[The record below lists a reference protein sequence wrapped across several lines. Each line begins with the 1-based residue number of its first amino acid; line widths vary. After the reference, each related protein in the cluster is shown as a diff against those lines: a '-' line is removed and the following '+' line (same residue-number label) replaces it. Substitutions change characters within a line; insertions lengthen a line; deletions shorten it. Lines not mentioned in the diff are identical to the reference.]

1 MKQILIRR
9 GHAIIA
15 DVPIPSI
22 ESNEIL
28 VQVKV
33 SCLSIGTE
41 MSGVRLSSVPMW
53 KRALKQPENVSKII
67 QMATTQGIGNAIDA
81 VLEKKNAANPTGYSS
96 SGIVIE
102 VGNDIKDIKVGDSI
116 ACAGSPH
123 AEVLKVTRNLC
134 VPIPEGLD
142 FESASTVTL
151 GAIAMQ
157 GVRRASP
164 TLGETF
170 VVIGLGVLGQLTVQ
184 LLKANGCKTI
194 GVDIDPSRIQLAEN
208 SGLDIGVH
216 PKTTNEIE
224 QVIRLTNG
232 SGADGVII
240 TAASTSD
247 ELISTAFKMCRKKGR
262 VVLVGDVGLHLNRA
276 DFYAKELDFFI
287 STSYGPGRY
296 DNRYEEQGLDYPLSY
311 VRWTENRNM
320 QEYLY
325 LLSKKQ
331 INVTSMVSATYEV
344 SNSPA
349 AYALL
354 NEDKG
359 KHLMVLLTYP
369 EMPEKPLT
377 KFNVKSK
384 AKTNQTSKITRVAII
399 GAGGFARGVHLPIL
413 KALPENFKIQSIVTR
428 TGHSSKS
435 IADQFGAVYASTDY
449 KQVLQDPEV
458 DAVIIAT
465 RHDLHGKMALEAL
478 MSGKHVLV
486 EKPLCLNESELA
498 DLDSFISNTESE
510 QLPVLLTGY
519 NRRFSPFA
527 EKMHFMLKQ
536 RTAPFIL
543 NYRMNAGYIPA
554 EHWVHGSQGGGR
566 NIGEACHIYDLFTY
580 LANAECVDISVS
592 SINPGNNYYGFS
604 DNFVATLRFSEGS
617 VATLTY
623 TSLGSKEYLKETA
636 DLYFDGK
643 IALLQDYSNMEI
655 YGAKEKGFKLK
666 LQDKGHKNQLLAFS
680 DAIQTGIWPI
690 PWWQQALVSKISFT
704 VENQLNS

>member
-1 MKQILIRR
+1 LKQILIRS
-9 GHAIIA
+9 GHAIVA
-15 DVPIPSI
+15 DVPCPSI

-67 QMATTQGIGNAIDA
+67 QLATTQGIGNAIGA
-81 VLEKKNAANPTGYSS
+81 VLEKKNATNPTGYSS
-96 SGIVIE
+96 AGIVIE
-102 VGNDIKDIKVGDSI
+102 VGNDIKDIKVGDFI

-123 AEVLKVTRNLC
+123 AEIIKVSRNLC

-151 GAIAMQ
+151 GAIALQ
-157 GVRRASP
+157 GVRRANP

-170 VVIGLGVLGQLTVQ
+170 VVIGLGVLGQLSVQ
-184 LLKANGCKTI
+184 LLRANGCKTI
-194 GVDIDPSRIQLAEN
+194 GVDIDRSRINLAEK

-216 PKTTNEIE
+216 PDASNEIE
-224 QVIRLTNG
+224 QVIRLTG
-232 SGADGVII
+232 GFGADGVII
-240 TAASTSD
+240 TAASASD

-262 VVLVGDVGLHLNRA
+262 VVLVGDVGLNLNRS
-276 DFYAKELDFFI
+276 DFYSKELDFFI

-296 DNRYEEQGLDYPLSY
+296 DNKYEEQGLDYPLSY

-331 INVTSMVSATYEV
+331 VQIESMVSATYPV
-344 SNSPA
+344 LNSPE

-359 KHLMVLLTYP
+359 KHLMVLITYP
-369 EMPEKPLT
+369 GIPEKNENL
-377 KFNVKSK
+377 KLVKSK
-384 AKTNQTSKITRVAII
+384 SQNIIENRLIRVAII

-413 KALPENFKIQSIVTR
+413 KSLKDRFKIQAIVTR

-435 IADQFGAVYASTDY
+435 IAEQFGAVYASTNY
-449 KQVLQDPEV
+449 KEVLLDPEI

-465 RHDLHGKMALEAL
+465 RHDLHGSMALEAL
-478 MSGKHVLV
+478 KHGKHVLL
-486 EKPLCLNESELA
+486 EKPTCLKQTEFD
-498 DLDSFISNTESE
+498 DLDHFICNSTLE

-527 EKMHFMLKQ
+527 VKMQNMLHNK
-536 RTAPFIL
+536 TAPIII
-543 NYRMNAGYIPA
+543 NYRMNAGFIPHD
-554 EHWVHGSQGGGR
+554 HWVHSSQGGGR
-566 NIGEACHIYDLFTY
+566 NLGEACHIYDLFTF
-580 LANAECVDISVS
+580 LTNSECIDVAVS
-592 SINPGNNYYGFS
+592 SIRSENSQYSYS
-604 DNFVATLRFSEGS
+604 DNFVTTLRFKDGS
-617 VATLTY
+617 VASLTY
-623 TSLGSKEYLKETA
+623 TSLGSKDYIKESA
-636 DLYFDGK
+636 DLFSDGK
-643 IALLQDYSNMEI
+643 ISILHDYSKLDI
-655 YGAKEKGFKLK
+655 YGSKEKGINLK
-666 LQDKGHKNQLLAFS
+666 TQDKGHTNQLIEFA
-680 DAIQTGIWPI
+680 DAIRSGIWPI
-690 PWWQQALVSKISFT
+690 PWWQQAQVCKIGFT
-704 VENQLNS
+704 IEEQLNS